1 VDRWETRRTSR
12 SGRDRRRPGLS
23 AVESLEGRQLLAAN
37 VLGTTL
43 PDLTVTGFSAPV
55 AAWGRPL
62 TVTVDVHNVSASSTV
77 EPLSLLPGS
86 VSSADAGP
94 SQVAVYA
101 VRNAHSFKG
110 AVPLGLINVPAVGQ
124 NSVVQV
130 TQTLA
135 LPNRPPGFK
144 AVGPIDLVFV
154 ANATATVLEA
164 NPINN
169 VSPPVPVTLEPPLSE
184 PVAVVFNV
192 PPVMQPGDTVVPT
205 ISVANLGPADTGPL
219 TVAIVSSTRPD
230 VNAGS
235 RIVATYTIPNVP
247 SASQARATL
256 PAFGDTNPGPQSN
269 VVTFTG
275 APVTLPAG
283 PPVYY
288 IGVVVDPLNQTPRMP
303 KRVHGHVANSF
314 ELFRRVGP
322 PIANLPPAGVVAPTP
337 TSLPPFPIPIF
348 NQPIGGTPAG
358 EFPPPFPVVPSNAGG
373 ATSGNP
379 LPTPTNVGPPGGFG
393 GLGTDPNTTVV
404 GNGGVIDV
412 SLEFGDFGNFG
423 TSTNS
428 GSGGTGN
435 TGGGGTGNTGG
446 GATKD

>member
-1 VDRWETRRTSR
+1 
-12 SGRDRRRPGLS
+12 
-23 AVESLEGRQLLAAN
+23 VESLEGRQLLT
-37 VLGTTL
+37 LSPLQTPL

-62 TVTVDVHNVSASSTV
+62 TVTVDVHNVAASSTI

-101 VRNAHSFKG
+101 VRNVHSLKG
-110 AVPLGLINVPAVGQ
+110 AVPLGLINVPAIGQ

-135 LPNRPPGFK
+135 MPNKPPGFR
-144 AVGPIDLVFV
+144 AAGPINLVFV

-164 NPINN
+164 SPINN
-169 VSPPVPVTLEPPLSE
+169 VSPPVRVTLEPPLSE
-184 PVAVVFNV
+184 PVVALFNV
-192 PPVMQPGDTVVPT
+192 PPVMQPGDTIVPT
-205 ISVANLGPADTGPL
+205 ISIANLGPADTGPL

-235 RIVATYTIPNVP
+235 RIVTTYTIPNVP
-247 SASQARATL
+247 SAAQARPTP
-256 PAFGDTNPGPQSN
+256 PAFGDTNPGPPSN

-275 APVTLPAG
+275 APVTLPTG

-288 IGVVVDPLNQTPRMP
+288 IGVVVDPLHQTPRVP
-303 KRVHGHVANSF
+303 RRVHGHLANSF
-314 ELFRRVGP
+314 ELFQRVGP
-322 PIANLPPAGVVAPTP
+322 PIPGLPPAGVVAPTP

-348 NQPIGGTPAG
+348 DQPIGGTPAG
-358 EFPPPFPVVPSNAGG
+358 EFPPPFPAVPSNASG
-373 ATSGNP
+373 ATSGHP
-379 LPTPTNVGPPGGFG
+379 LPTPTDVGPPGGFG
-393 GLGTDPNTTVV
+393 GTGADPNTTVI
-404 GNGGVIDV
+404 GNGGEMDTT
-412 SLEFGDFGNFG
+412 LDFGDFGNFG

-428 GSGGTGN
+428 GSGGTT
-435 TGGGGTGNTGG
+435 TGGGGNNGGSDNT
-446 GATKD
+446 DV